1 MGFAKYKMML
11 NSEIVLN
18 VKNQRIK
25 YYVWIS
31 KLACVIQ
38 IAQEKKGTSDL
49 VGMHFCWE
57 NRAYLNLCETSLIS
71 YKNVHN

>member
-11 NSEIVLN
+11 NFEIVLN
-18 VKNQRIK
+18 VKNQRNK

-49 VGMHFCWE
+49 VDMQFCWK